1 MKKAMIVMLL
11 SALAVAGCEKVPLT
25 GRKQLILVPNN
36 DMLAMSFTQYKQFL
50 DTSRVVSTS
59 SGDAEMVTRVGN
71 RVRQAVEQYMNANG
85 FSKRLEGFQ
94 WEYHLVQSGQVNAW
108 CMPGGKIVVYSGI
121 LPYTQNEAGLATV
134 MAHEVSHAIAEH
146 GNERMSEG
154 LVANGLLQAGQLAT
168 GIGTSA
174 RSPQTQA
181 LFQQAFGVVGPL
193 AYQFGVGLPH
203 SRRQESEADHLGLIF
218 MSMAGYDPNEA
229 ITFWTRMAKAGGGKA
244 PAEFMSDHPSD
255 QRRISD
261 LQKLLPEAQKFY
273 SGSRRNS

>member
-1 MKKAMIVMLL
+1 MKKVMIVMLL
-11 SALAVAGCEKVPLT
+11 SALAVVSCEKVPLT

-36 DMLAMSFTQYKQFL
+36 DMLSMSFTQYKQFL
-50 DTSRVVSTS
+50 DTSRVVPSS
-59 SGDAEMVTRVGN
+59 SGDAEMVTRVGD
-71 RVRQAVEQYMNANG
+71 RIRQAVEQYMNANG
-85 FSKRLEGFQ
+85 YSKRLEGFK

-134 MAHEVSHAIAEH
+134 LAHEVSHAIAEH

-154 LVANGLLQAGQLAT
+154 LVANGLLQAGQVAT
-168 GIGTSA
+168 GIATSA
-174 RSPQTQA
+174 RSAQTQA
-181 LFQQAFGVVGPL
+181 IFQQAFGVVGPL

-229 ITFWTRMAKAGGGKA
+229 ITFWSRMAKASAGKA

-255 QRRISD
+255 QRRIAD
-261 LQKLLPEAQKFY
+261 LQKLLPEAQKYY
-273 SGSRRNS
+273 SGSRRNG

>member
-1 MKKAMIVMLL
+1 MKKNIIIMVVL
-11 SALAVAGCEKVPLT
+11 ALAITACEKVPLT

-36 DMLAMSFTQYKQFL
+36 EMLAMSFTQYKQFL
-50 DTSRVVSTS
+50 DTSRVVPTTNN
-59 SGDAEMVTRVGN
+59 DAEMVNRVGD
-71 RVRQAVEQYMNANG
+71 RIRRAVETYMNSNG
-85 FSKRLEGFQ
+85 FSKRLEGFN
-94 WEYHLVQSGQVNAW
+94 WEYHLVQSNQVNAW

-134 MAHEVSHAIAEH
+134 LGHEVSHAIAEH

-154 LVANGLLQAGQLAT
+154 LVANGLLQAGQVAT
-168 GIGTSA
+168 GIATSG
-174 RSPQTQA
+174 RSTQTQA

-218 MSMAGYDPNEA
+218 MAMAGYNPNEA

-244 PAEFMSDHPSD
+244 PAEFLSDHPSD
-255 QRRISD
+255 ARRISD
-261 LQKLLPEAQKFY
+261 LQKLLPEAMKYYNKSQ
-273 SGSRRNS
+273 NM

>member
-1 MKKAMIVMLL
+1 MKKAIIVML
-11 SALAVAGCEKVPLT
+11 SLAFAVTACEKVPLT

-36 DMLAMSFTQYKQFL
+36 EMLAMSFTQYKAFL
-50 DTSRVVSTS
+50 DTSRVVPTS
-59 SGDAEMVTRVGN
+59 SGDAEMVNRVGS
-71 RVRQAVEQYMNANG
+71 RIRGAVESYMNSNG
-85 FSKRLEGFQ
+85 YAKRLEGFR

-134 MAHEVSHAIAEH
+134 LGHEVSHAIAEH

-154 LVANGLLQAGQLAT
+154 LVANGLLQAGQVAT
-168 GIGTSA
+168 GIAMSA
-174 RSPQTQA
+174 RSAQTQA

-193 AYQFGVGLPH
+193 AYQYGVGLPH
-203 SRRQESEADHLGLIF
+203 SRKQESEADHLGLIF

-244 PAEFMSDHPSD
+244 PAEFLSDHPSD
-255 QRRISD
+255 ERRIAD
-261 LQKLLPEAQKFY
+261 LQKLLPEAQKY
-273 SGSRRNS
+273 ASARRN